1 MLTCVCKSPPPL
13 PPPPSQE
20 FLTDVFLTVSC
31 QILGEFTTTAA
42 QQSRT
47 EIKLLLG
54 MMDEPFLA
62 SDVAKELKSAAA
74 LLGRQG
80 QR

>member
-1 MLTCVCKSPPPL
+1 MFVS
-13 PPPPSQE
+13 PPPSQE
-20 FLTDVFLTVSC
+20 FLIDVFLTVSC
-31 QILGEFTTTAA
+31 QILGEFTTAA

-62 SDVAKELKSAAA
+62 SDVAKEIKSAAA
-74 LLGRQG
+74 LLGRRG